1 MQALKQGVGKSSDKE
16 KRDGAG
22 RVLYLPV
29 IEKIAPL
36 IGRTDVRLRFISNV
50 TGYADA
56 YQRELERSF
65 HRFPRL
71 KRTRLYRWLLTLSV
85 RQGVQQAVAR
95 ETGLSDAE
103 RNGLTKVSTLS
114 WWHRQ
119 VLAITRRERVLYFSS
134 VGFVILGLG
143 VLFSLVFFA
152 TYRVNAYLNS
162 KSNGRRPL
170 VAGQDTPKLP
180 DLPESQKV
188 WLVDKKDGY
197 ERYSN
202 GLRVVTSYETLSRPR
217 QFQMISHGM
226 DQVFATVE
234 TAPMGIVFHSSE
246 SQLVPF
252 EPGNSTS
259 ITNISTNLLEYVRKN
274 RSYNYLIDR
283 FGQVYRIV
291 PDNQVANHAGR
302 SVWGDERGLFIELNE
317 SFIGVCFETRS
328 VDTGKDTLT
337 EAQVISGRQLTG
349 ALRSLYQIPDADC
362 TTHGLVSVNPD
373 NMLIAYH
380 SDWITG
386 FPYDAMGL
394 TDKGKVPPP
403 SLAELGFSYDGG
415 TLERLGGSLTPGMT
429 DAVQKFNQVTANSGM
444 PAEQLRRK
452 LHDQYVQHQ
461 ERIRAGH
468 ADTVLPEKAN

>member
-1 MQALKQGVGKSSDKE
+1 MQALKQGASKASNKDNTS
-16 KRDGAG
+16 RTG

-29 IEKIAPL
+29 IEKISPL
-36 IGRTDVRLRFISNV
+36 IRRTDVRLRFINNV
-50 TGYADA
+50 TSFADA
-56 YQRELERSF
+56 YQRDVERSF
-65 HRFPRL
+65 RRLPRL
-71 KRTRLYRWLLTLSV
+71 KNTRLYRWLLSLSV
-85 RQGVQQAVAR
+85 RQGVNEATAR
-95 ETGLSDAE
+95 ETALSDEE
-103 RNGLTKVSTLS
+103 RTGLNKVSTLP
-114 WWHRQ
+114 WFQRQ

-134 VGFVILGLG
+134 LAVVLVGLG
-143 VLFSLVFFA
+143 GLFGLVFFA
-152 TYRVNAYLNS
+152 TYRINAYLTN
-162 KSNGRRPL
+162 KNNARRPL
-170 VAGQDTPKLP
+170 VAGQETPKLP
-180 DLPESQKV
+180 DLPQSQQV

-202 GLRVVTSYETLSRPR
+202 GLRVVTSYETTNRAR
-217 QFQMISHGM
+217 QFQMVSHGM
-226 DQVFATVE
+226 EQVFTTIE

-252 EPGNSTS
+252 EPGNNTS
-259 ITNISTNLLEYVRKN
+259 ISNISTNLLEYVRKN

-349 ALRSLYQIPDADC
+349 ALRSLYKIPDADC
-362 TTHGLVSVNPD
+362 TSHGLVSVNPD

-380 SDWITG
+380 SDWIAG
-386 FPYDAMGL
+386 FPYEAMGL

-403 SLAELGFSYDGG
+403 SLAELGFSWDGG
-415 TLERLGGSLTPGMT
+415 TLERLGGSPTPGMT
-429 DAVQKFNQVTANSGM
+429 EAVQKFNALAAGSGM
-444 PAEQLRRK
+444 STADFRRK
-452 LHDQYVQHQ
+452 LRDQYLQHQ

-468 ADTVLPEKAN
+468 ADTVLPEKAG

>member
-1 MQALKQGVGKSSDKE
+1 MQALKQGAGKATKKE
-16 KRDGAG
+16 KSEQTG

-29 IEKIAPL
+29 IEKISPL
-36 IGRTDVRLRFISNV
+36 IRRTDVRLRFINNV
-50 TGYADA
+50 TGYADT
-56 YQRELERSF
+56 YQRDLERSL

-71 KRTRLYRWLLTLSV
+71 KKTGLYRWLLSLSV
-85 RQGVQQAVAR
+85 HQGVNEASAR
-95 ETGLSDAE
+95 ETGLSDEE
-103 RNGLTKVSTLS
+103 RAGLKKVSTLS
-114 WWHRQ
+114 WFHRQ
-119 VLAITRRERVLYFSS
+119 VLSITRRERVLYFSS
-134 VGFVILGLG
+134 IAVLVMALGG
-143 VLFSLVFFA
+143 LFSLVFFA
-152 TYRVNAYLNS
+152 TYRVNAYRERN
-162 KSNGRRPL
+162 NVRRQL
-170 VAGQDTPKLP
+170 VAGADTPKLP
-180 DLPESQKV
+180 SLPESQQV

-202 GLRVVTSYETLSRPR
+202 GLRVVTSYETSSRPR

-226 DQVFATVE
+226 DQVLPTVQ

-252 EPGNSTS
+252 EPGNNTS
-259 ITNISTNLLEYVRKN
+259 ITNISTYLLEYVRKN

-291 PDNQVANHAGR
+291 PDSQVANHAGR
-302 SVWGDERGLFIELNE
+302 SVWGDDRGLFIELNE

-362 TTHGLVSVNPD
+362 TSHGLVSVNPD

-415 TLERLGGSLTPGMT
+415 TLERLGGVLTPGMT
-429 DAVQKFNQVTANSGM
+429 EAVQKFNQLAAASGLST
-444 PAEQLRRK
+444 EDFRRK
-452 LHDQYVQHQ
+452 LREQYLQQQ

-468 ADTVLPEKAN
+468 ADTVLPEKTG